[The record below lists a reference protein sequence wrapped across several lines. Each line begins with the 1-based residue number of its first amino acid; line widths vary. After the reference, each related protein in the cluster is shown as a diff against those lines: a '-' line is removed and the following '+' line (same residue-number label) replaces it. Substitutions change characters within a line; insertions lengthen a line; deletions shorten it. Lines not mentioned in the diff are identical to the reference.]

1 MDFDPKLMATI
12 GTSFITSLAA
22 KGITG
27 PAETIN
33 DLWKASFGY
42 PIHYFSEKRKIK
54 YEINLKKFEKEL
66 TEKILEIPKE
76 NIQEPKESIIGP
88 ALEASKYYFDE
99 EEIRNMF
106 ANLIASSMDSTYN
119 GLIQHSFVEII
130 KQLSPLDAKL
140 FKSFKK
146 NNPIVDLFY
155 KFDFKKSPSLN
166 FEIERS
172 SFSILENLFF
182 SSEILESSRNYISIE
197 NLIKQG
203 LILIDK
209 TQHLVD
215 EEYYKH
221 YYSSEQVLYYKNEH
235 ILKHKPFDKE
245 DGKIELKHCI
255 LKLTYLGEI
264 FKEICIK
271 DSL

>member
-42 PIHYFSEKRKIK
+42 PIYYFSEKRRIK

-88 ALEASKYYFDE
+88 ALEASKYYFNE
-99 EEIRNMF
+99 KEIRDMF
-106 ANLIASSMDSTYN
+106 SNLMASSMDSTYN
-119 GLIQHSFVEII
+119 GLVQHSFVEII
-130 KQLSPLDAKL
+130 KQLSPYDAKL
-140 FKSFKK
+140 FKSFSSIEAYVSLVACDAEGYFITYVDKLYF
-146 NNPIVDLFY
+146 NSTFPNYQLNEISIDNLIRLGLIEVVEGSHIVDSTRYNCYSKIAPVYERIEVPKNSKVCVKKYF
-155 KFDFKKSPSLN
+155 KITSFGITFKK
-166 FEIERS
+166 
-172 SFSILENLFF
+172 
-182 SSEILESSRNYISIE
+182 
-197 NLIKQG
+197 
-203 LILIDK
+203 
-209 TQHLVD
+209 V
-215 EEYYKH
+215 
-221 YYSSEQVLYYKNEH
+221 
-235 ILKHKPFDKE
+235 
-245 DGKIELKHCI
+245 
-255 LKLTYLGEI
+255 
-264 FKEICIK
+264 CIK

>member
-22 KGITG
+22 NGITG

-42 PIHYFSEKRKIK
+42 PIHYFSEKRRIK

-99 EEIRNMF
+99 KEIRDMF
-106 ANLIASSMDSTYN
+106 ANLIASSMDSAYN
-119 GLIQHSFVEII
+119 GLSQHSFVEII
-130 KQLSPLDAKL
+130 KQLSPYDAVL
-140 FKSFKK
+140 FNALKDITPLEILKNDFSFSS
-146 NNPIVDLFY
+146 P
-155 KFDFKKSPSLN
+155 DFPDYELNTISLN
-166 FEIERS
+166 
-172 SFSILENLFF
+172 NLKR
-182 SSEILESSRNYISIE
+182 L
-197 NLIKQG
+197 G
-203 LILIDK
+203 
-209 TQHLVD
+209 LVD
-215 EEYYKH
+215 I
-221 YYSSEQVLYYKNEH
+221 LYDYTTYDSRSTNTWEGLMTPPGKELDKSVNASYH
-235 ILKHKPFDKE
+235 ITAF
-245 DGKIELKHCI
+245 GKA
-255 LKLTYLGEI
+255 
-264 FKEICIK
+264 FKMICIK

>member
-106 ANLIASSMDSTYN
+106 ANLIASSMNSTYN
-119 GLIQHSFVEII
+119 GLVQHSLVEII
-130 KQLSPLDAKL
+130 KQLSPYDAKL
-140 FKSFKK
+140 FDSLEEKFIINEYPSK
-146 NNPIVDLFY
+146 IRTDSLFY
-155 KFDFKKSPSLN
+155 NYNSFENDIELSRGYFYTNEKFNDSGK
-166 FEIERS
+166 
-172 SFSILENLFF
+172 
-182 SSEILESSRNYISIE
+182 NYISLS
-197 NLIKQG
+197 NLKRLG
-203 LILIDK
+203 LIDFYEINELLK
-209 TQHLVD
+209 SNQG
-215 EEYYKH
+215 
-221 YYSSEQVLYYKNEH
+221 YSLGINDSDLTPPSNLY
-235 ILKHKPFDKE
+235 ITT
-245 DGKIELKHCI
+245 HCYI
-255 LKLTYLGEI
+255 TALGAA
-264 FKEICIK
+264 FKKVCIK